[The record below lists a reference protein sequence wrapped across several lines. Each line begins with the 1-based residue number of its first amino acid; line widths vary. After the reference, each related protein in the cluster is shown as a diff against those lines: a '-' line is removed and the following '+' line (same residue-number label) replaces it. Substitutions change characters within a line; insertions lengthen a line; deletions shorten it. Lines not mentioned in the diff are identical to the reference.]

1 MKVRLNL
8 STSPLQSNRRFA
20 LAAGIIGTIAVV
32 ALLVLSY
39 RTYSAWKID
48 KDFRARQ
55 NSLELQIAKLQQ
67 QRQNLSAFFE
77 NQGTVQRRQ
86 RAAYLNSLIQQRAF
100 PWIKIFMD
108 LERILPEG
116 VRVVSIEPK
125 LKGDSLQLTFLVG
138 AMSDE
143 GKLKFLKALES
154 SPEFSHIELLSES
167 RPAQAGSKR
176 SGHAGASGAVFCD
189 MSGYMNGDL
198 R

>member
-8 STSPLQSNRRFA
+8 STSPLESNRRFTMGA
-20 LAAGIIGTIAVV
+20 TVIGAIAIV

-39 RTYSAWKID
+39 RTFSVWRSD
-48 KDFRARQ
+48 KLLRARQ
-55 NSLELQIAKLQQ
+55 DTLELQIAKLQQ
-67 QRQNLSAFFE
+67 QRQGLSEFFE
-77 NQGTVQRRQ
+77 NSQTVQRRQ

-125 LKGDSLQLTFLVG
+125 LAGDTVQLTVLVG

-143 GKLKFLKALES
+143 SKLKFLKALES
-154 SPEFSHIELLSES
+154 SPEFSHIELLSET
-167 RPAQAGSKR
+167 RPIKPEQTDRVMLSLQAEYS
-176 SGHAGASGAVFCD
+176 VI
-189 MSGYMNGDL
+189 
-198 R
+198 

>member
-8 STSPLQSNRRFA
+8 STSPLESNRRFA
-20 LAAGIIGTIAVV
+20 LAASVIGTIAIV
-32 ALLVLSY
+32 ALFVLSY
-39 RTYSAWKID
+39 RTYSVWQSD
-48 KDFRARQ
+48 KVLRARQ
-55 NSLELQIAKLQQ
+55 DTLEVQIARLEQ
-67 QRQNLSAFFE
+67 QRQGLSEFFE
-77 NQGTVQRRQ
+77 NPATVQRRQ

-125 LKGDSLQLTFLVG
+125 LSADAVQLTFLVG

-143 GKLKFLKALES
+143 SKLKFLKALES

-167 RPAQAGSKR
+167 RPARTDQLDRVVLSLQAQYS
-176 SGHAGASGAVFCD
+176 VI
-189 MSGYMNGDL
+189 
-198 R
+198 

>member
-8 STSPLQSNRRFA
+8 ATAPLESNRRFT
-20 LAAGIIGTIAVV
+20 AGATVIGTIAVV

-39 RTYSAWKID
+39 RTFSAYRSD
-48 KDFRARQ
+48 KVLRARQ
-55 NSLELQIAKLQQ
+55 DALELQIAKLQK
-67 QRQNLSAFFE
+67 QRQGLSDFFE
-77 NQGTVQRRQ
+77 NPQTVQRRQ

-125 LKGDSLQLTFLVG
+125 LAGDTVQLNVLVG
-138 AMSDE
+138 ALSDE
-143 GKLKFLKALES
+143 GKLKFLKALEN

-167 RPAQAGSKR
+167 RPARPDQADRVMLTLQAQYS
-176 SGHAGASGAVFCD
+176 VI
-189 MSGYMNGDL
+189 
-198 R
+198 

>member
-8 STSPLQSNRRFA
+8 STSPLESNRRFA
-20 LAAGIIGTIAVV
+20 LGATVIGTIAIV

-39 RTYSAWKID
+39 RTYSVWHSDNAL
-48 KDFRARQ
+48 RARQ
-55 NSLELQIAKLQQ
+55 DALAIQIGRLQQ
-67 QRQNLSAFFE
+67 QRQGLADFFE
-77 NQGTVQRRQ
+77 NTETVQRRQ

-125 LKGDSLQLTFLVG
+125 LAGDTVQLTFLVG

-143 GKLKFLKALES
+143 SKLKFLKALEK

-167 RPAQAGSKR
+167 RPVRAEETDRVMLSLQAQYS
-176 SGHAGASGAVFCD
+176 VI
-189 MSGYMNGDL
+189 
-198 R
+198 

>member
-8 STSPLQSNRRFA
+8 STSPLESNRRFA
-20 LAAGIIGTIAVV
+20 LGATVVGTIAIV

-39 RTYSAWKID
+39 RTYSVWRSD
-48 KDFRARQ
+48 KVLRARQ
-55 NSLELQIAKLQQ
+55 DALELQIGKLQQ
-67 QRQNLSAFFE
+67 QRQGLSEFFE
-77 NQGTVQRRQ
+77 NSQTVQRRQ

-125 LKGDSLQLTFLVG
+125 LEGDTVQLTVLVG

-143 GKLKFLKALES
+143 SKLKFLKALEK

-167 RPAQAGSKR
+167 RPARVEQTDRVMLSLQAQYS
-176 SGHAGASGAVFCD
+176 VI
-189 MSGYMNGDL
+189 
-198 R
+198 

>member
-8 STSPLQSNRRFA
+8 STTPLVSNRRFA
-20 LAAGIIGTIAVV
+20 LGATVIGTIAVA

-39 RTYSAWKID
+39 RTFSVWRSD
-48 KDFRARQ
+48 KALREREVA
-55 NSLELQIAKLQQ
+55 LEVQISRLQQ
-67 QRQNLSAFFE
+67 QRQGLSAFFE
-77 NQGTVQRRQ
+77 NAQTVQRRQ

-125 LKGDSLQLTFLVG
+125 LAGDTVQITFLVG

-143 GKLKFLKALES
+143 GKLKFLKALEK

-167 RPAQAGSKR
+167 RPAGTEQTDRVMLSLQAQYS
-176 SGHAGASGAVFCD
+176 VI
-189 MSGYMNGDL
+189 
-198 R
+198 